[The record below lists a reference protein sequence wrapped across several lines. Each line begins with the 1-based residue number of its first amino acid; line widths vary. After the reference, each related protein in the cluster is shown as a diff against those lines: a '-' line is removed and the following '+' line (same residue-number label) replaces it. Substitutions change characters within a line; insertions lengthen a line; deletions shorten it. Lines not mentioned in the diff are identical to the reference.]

1 MPAQPM
7 FSQLVQ
13 QEGAVTCRTPVPE
26 KRSGEQ
32 RKGGEGECLSK
43 QSISG
48 DTSNVSERVTFF
60 KPSK

>member
-7 FSQLVQ
+7 CLQLVQ
-13 QEGAVTCRTPVPE
+13 QEGAITCCTPIPE

-32 RKGGEGECLSK
+32 GKGGEGGYLSK

-48 DTSNVSERVTFF
+48 DTSNVSEHVTFF
-60 KPSK
+60 KLSK